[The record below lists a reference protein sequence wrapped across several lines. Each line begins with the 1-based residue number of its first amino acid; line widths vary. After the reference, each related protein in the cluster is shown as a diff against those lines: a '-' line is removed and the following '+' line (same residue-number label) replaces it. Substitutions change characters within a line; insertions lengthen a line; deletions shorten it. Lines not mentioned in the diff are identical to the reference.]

1 MRRWADGSEF
11 RSGLL
16 HFPYARERERKTS
29 SPGEIWQGLRSA
41 TCKSTWSYQC
51 FQISPRQSVPA
62 MHTVYEDLSVI
73 YTIINRESLLPRNK
87 SLHINLPP

>member
-1 MRRWADGSEF
+1 
-11 RSGLL
+11 
-16 HFPYARERERKTS
+16 
-29 SPGEIWQGLRSA
+29 
-41 TCKSTWSYQC
+41 
-51 FQISPRQSVPA
+51 